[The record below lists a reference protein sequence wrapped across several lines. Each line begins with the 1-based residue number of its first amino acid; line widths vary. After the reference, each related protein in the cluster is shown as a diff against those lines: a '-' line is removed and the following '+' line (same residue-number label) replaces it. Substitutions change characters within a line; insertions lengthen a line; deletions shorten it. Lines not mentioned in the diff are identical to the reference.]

1 MYICRSCLARG
12 KRVFLFISLSTS
24 SIYDFSEIFV
34 LLVPARASNF
44 RLQCS
49 KAQTRSSPIF
59 MCLVDLVAHSSIV
72 DTATNGP
79 FQWFKIS
86 ASPLVYVFLHALA

>member
-34 LLVPARASNF
+34 LLVYACAR
-44 RLQCS
+44 
-49 KAQTRSSPIF
+49 
-59 MCLVDLVAHSSIV
+59 
-72 DTATNGP
+72 
-79 FQWFKIS
+79 FQLS
-86 ASPLVYVFLHALA
+86 AAMQQSANALIAYIYVLSRFGSTQLHC